1 MPLPRP
7 YRILKQAYTLPKVWS
22 PPTLERLSGSTT
34 STRTIPI
41 SRRYISTSSTRH
53 AQAQVAEQEGNEDLG
68 DHEGMDYLEEHDA
81 GSSHEEDRLPA
92 PTREIIRIGKLGK
105 RPPREVER
113 SDEDSDDADDFD
125 RSSTGGREQ
134 RSSPAAVL
142 GRKRLNNAVLP
153 EELIQGMEIVF
164 ESEYFICLYEHLTTQ
179 FLLSVLMISL
189 C

>member
-22 PPTLERLSGSTT
+22 HPTLERLSSSTT

-41 SRRYISTSSTRH
+41 SRRYISTSCTRH
-53 AQAQVAEQEGNEDLG
+53 AQAQVAEQDGNEDLL
-68 DHEGMDYLEEHDA
+68 DHERMDYLEEHGA
-81 GSSHEEDRLPA
+81 GSSHEEDKLPA

-105 RPPREVER
+105 RPPR
-113 SDEDSDDADDFD
+113 DEDNDDADDFD

-179 FLLSVLMISL
+179 FLLPVLMISL

>member
-1 MPLPRP
+1 
-7 YRILKQAYTLPKVWS
+7 
-22 PPTLERLSGSTT
+22 
-34 STRTIPI
+34 
-41 SRRYISTSSTRH
+41 
-53 AQAQVAEQEGNEDLG
+53 VAEQEGNDDLV
-68 DHEGMDYLEEHDA
+68 DHEGMGHLEEHDVE
-81 GSSHEEDRLPA
+81 SSQEEDVSLPA

-113 SDEDSDDADDFD
+113 SDDDNDDVDDFD

-153 EELIQGMEIVF
+153 KELIQGMEIVF
-164 ESEYFICLYEHLTTQ
+164 ESEYFICLYEHLTTR
-179 FLLSVLMISL
+179 FLLPVLTISS